1 MIYIL
6 RFIIYI
12 ILTIVF
18 IFIFA
23 PKKEILFFGEQM
35 LSEYHINIVKQPDAT
50 KIYYD
55 DIFVAKVKTIE
66 VNLMIYNNAINI
78 KDITIDKDYEVFVPT
93 KIDNIDITYTL
104 LEPTLVDLTSKGEF
118 GEVNV
123 LYNILKDYVY
133 AQLSPSAILLRN
145 KDIMNR
151 FVKTK
156 NGYIYE
162 K

>member
-6 RFIIYI
+6 RIIIYT
-12 ILTIVF
+12 ILTIIF
-18 IFIFA
+18 IFTFA
-23 PKKEILFFGEQM
+23 PKKEILLLGEQI
-35 LSEYHINIVKQPDAT
+35 LSVYKVNIVKQPYDT

-66 VNLMIYNNAINI
+66 VNLMMYNNAINI
-78 KDITIDKDYEVFVPT
+78 KDIKIDKDYEVFVPT
-93 KIDNIDITYTL
+93 RIDNVDITYSL
-104 LEPTLVDLTSKGEF
+104 LEPAFVYLTSKGQF
-118 GEVNV
+118 GEVNAS
-123 LYNILKDYVY
+123 YNILNDSIYMKL
-133 AQLSPSAILLRN
+133 APSKILLRN
-145 KDIMNR
+145 KDIMNS